1 MEKYMK
7 ELNEVELEQVSGGWL
22 LQLMGGLSGGLGTGF
37 GYISTAGEDA
47 TFSGIASAVIGG
59 AILGA
64 LNPAAGALRFIQGTA
79 LDVTASDGGF
89 DGWHQKM
96 F

>member
-1 MEKYMK
+1 MK

-37 GYISTAGEDA
+37 GYVSTAGENA
-47 TFSGIASAVIGG
+47 TFGGIASAVIGG

-64 LNPAAGALRFIQGTA
+64 LNPAAGAISFIRGTG
-79 LDVTASDGGF
+79 LDISDSAASSVGG
-89 DGWHQKM
+89 WPQKV